1 MPATRD
7 NQVELP
13 ALSELDLGLRWPLQ
27 LGGQPST
34 LRFLLSN
41 VLNHRSLELRGSGSY
56 AERQGRLLAVNLSS
70 RW

>member
-1 MPATRD
+1 MA
-7 NQVELP
+7 LP
-13 ALSELDLGLRWPLQ
+13 SLRAPVVTSVDLGLRWPLQ

-34 LRFLLSN
+34 LRLLLSN
-41 VLNHRSLELRGSGSY
+41 ALNHRSLELRGSGSY